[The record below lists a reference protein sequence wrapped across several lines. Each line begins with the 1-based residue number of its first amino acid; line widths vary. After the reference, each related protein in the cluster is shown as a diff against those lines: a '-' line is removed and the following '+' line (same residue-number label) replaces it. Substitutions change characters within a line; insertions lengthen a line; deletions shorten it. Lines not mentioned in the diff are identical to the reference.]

1 MNILCV
7 SGSASIESSNTQFL
21 KTLSSI
27 YSPQYVLDV
36 YDQLREWPLFRPE
49 DLSKELPKEI
59 QTFKEKINESN
70 AVLICTPE
78 YVHNIPAA
86 LKNMFEWLSASGE
99 FNQKKVIAITLSP
112 RPPRGKYAMLSLI
125 QSLTASKAIVVAQ
138 LDCYKSE
145 LFKGQQISIPKEQR
159 LLIDGLFE
167 LL

>member
-1 MNILCV
+1 MNILCI
-7 SGSASIESSNTQFL
+7 SGSASIDSSNAQFL
-21 KTLSSI
+21 KTLSSVYSDQYNFAI
-27 YSPQYVLDV
+27 YA
-36 YDQLREWPLFRPE
+36 QLREWPLFRPE

-59 QTFKEKINESN
+59 QIFKEKINESN

-112 RPPRGKYAMLSLI
+112 RPPRGKYAMHSLI
-125 QSLTASKAIVVAQ
+125 QSLTALKATVVAQ

-145 LFKGQQISIPKEQR
+145 LFKGEQIVISTEQKI
-159 LLIDGLFE
+159 LFDQLFE